1 MNLFSKKSL
10 IGFTVLIFC
19 LSASSAH
26 SYTNIAV
33 NADGTPIKFQVSGT
47 GQLVLTWNPEA
58 GPVQDTTSIHD
69 FSASTYDEFLAY
81 CGGGGG
87 SGDGGGGCSM
97 NPLLN
102 DAMAASAVTNA
113 EGIALI
119 NSAFA
124 VWDNEATDANVSYVQ
139 GASLGSSVDVCN
151 YADYI
156 DSAISQFAIDGDA
169 NDPRVCGCL
178 GTCSLPCNN
187 PVIFDSNGDIT
198 ALEAGEGNRYSV
210 LGSAGPVI
218 WPGVNYILKFEAII
232 NGVCLDD
239 SPAAGCG
246 GVSISNDELLSVM
259 VHELGHAQGLG
270 HSQVNPKSIG
280 YTPALADPYE
290 LEGSAYVISDA
301 TWGLNGAVPTMYP
314 FLVTG
319 ATQSSLMMD
328 DKIGLAHLY
337 PASTFTSN
345 YCTLQGNVYTGV
357 SGLRCVEVVFR
368 DSTSQVLNAVSVI
381 SGGEAANTGRGG
393 IPVTTTPWWTAT
405 ANPGTNACDDTNDN
419 CGKYTVNVPAGK
431 TYNIEVNAIPNLD
444 PGSSIGPC
452 ASNPQFTGVNQTGT
466 NSWTLPQAATQV
478 VCGAGGTTIT
488 SVGDPDLAI
497 TTVLSPL

>member
-1 MNLFSKKSL
+1 MNLFSKTSL
-10 IGFTVLIFC
+10 LSFTVLTLC
-19 LSASSAH
+19 LSVSLAH

-33 NADGTPIKFQVSGT
+33 NADGSPIKFPVSSA

-58 GPVQDTTSIHD
+58 GPMQDTDSIHTFD
-69 FSASTYDEFLAY
+69 LERDYQEYVNY
-81 CGGGGG
+81 CGGSSGGNG
-87 SGDGGGGCSM
+87 SGGCSL
-97 NPLLN
+97 NPFLS
-102 DAMAASAVTNA
+102 DVMAASAVTNA
-113 EGIALI
+113 EGVALI

-124 VWDNEATDANVSYVQ
+124 VWDSQATDANVSYIQ
-139 GASLGSSVDVCN
+139 GASLGVDVDVCN
-151 YADYI
+151 YTDFI
-156 DSAISQFAIDGDA
+156 DSAYRDFAINGDA

-178 GTCSLPCNN
+178 GTCNTPCTN
-187 PVIFDSNGDIT
+187 PVVFDANGDII

-210 LGSAGPVI
+210 LGSAGPII
-218 WPGVNYILKFEAII
+218 WPGINYILKFEAII

-239 SPAAGCG
+239 SPATGCG
-246 GVSISNDELLSVM
+246 GVSVNNDELLSVM

-280 YTPALADPYE
+280 YSPALADPYVIVNA
-290 LEGSAYVISDA
+290 GAYLISDA
-301 TWGLNGAVPTMYP
+301 TWGLDGAVPTMYP

-368 DSTSQVLNAVSVI
+368 DSSSQVLNAVSVI
-381 SGGEAANTGRGG
+381 SGGEAANNGEGG
-393 IPVTTTPWWTAT
+393 VANPTWTNQV
-405 ANPGTNACDDTNDN
+405 NPGTNACADTNDN

-431 TYNIEVNAIPNLD
+431 TYNIEVNAIPTLEA
-444 PGSSIGPC
+444 GSGIGPC
-452 ASNPQFTGVNQTGT
+452 ISNPEFAGVNQVGG
-466 NSWTLPQAATQV
+466 NSWTLPQPATQV

-488 SVGDPDLAI
+488 PAGDPHLSI

>member
-10 IGFTVLIFC
+10 IGLTVLTLC
-19 LSASSAH
+19 LSVSSAH

-33 NADGTPIKFQVSGT
+33 NANGTPMKFQVSGT

-58 GPVQDTTSIHD
+58 GPMQDTDSIHD
-69 FSASTYDEFLAY
+69 FSSSTYEEFLDY
-81 CGGGGG
+81 CAGGG
-87 SGDGGGGCSM
+87 SGGAGGSCSM

-102 DAMAASAVTNA
+102 DVMAASAVTNA
-113 EGIALI
+113 EGIALV

-124 VWDNEATDANVSYVQ
+124 VWDSQATDANVSYVQ
-139 GASLGSSVDVCN
+139 GTGLGASVDVCN
-151 YADYI
+151 YADFI
-156 DSAISQFAIDGDA
+156 DSAISQFAIAGDE

-232 NGVCLDD
+232 NGVCLDN
-239 SPAAGCG
+239 SPASGCG
-246 GVSISNDELLSVM
+246 GVSFNDDQLLSVM
-259 VHELGHAQGLG
+259 VHEFGHAQGLG

-280 YTPALADPYE
+280 FSALQDNDPYQPA
-290 LEGSAYVISDA
+290 GSAYVITDP
-301 TWGLNGAVPTMYP
+301 TWGLDGAVPTMYP
-314 FLVTG
+314 FLVSG

-345 YCTLQGNVYTGV
+345 YCTLQGNVYTGA

-368 DSTSQVLNAVSVI
+368 DSSSQVLNAVSVI
-381 SGGEAANTGRGG
+381 SGGEAANNGEGG
-393 IPVTTTPWWTAT
+393 VASPTWTAT
-405 ANPGTNACDDTNDN
+405 ANPGVNACADTSDN

-431 TYNIEVNAIPNLD
+431 TYNIEVNAIPNFD
-444 PGSSIGPC
+444 TGSSIGPC

-466 NSWTLPQAATQV
+466 NSWTLPQPATQV
-478 VCGAGGTTIT
+478 VCGLGNTTIT
-488 SVGDPDLAI
+488 PAGDPDLSI